1 MYAERNGLK
10 IENLKNQFVISDV
23 DKLLGDPIHKKIEA
37 DSGLKT
43 TLESILTICS
53 GM

>member
-1 MYAERNGLK
+1 MEKKRIIY
-10 IENLKNQFVISDV
+10 NQKWAISDV
-23 DKLLGDPIHKKIEA
+23 DKLLGDPIQKKIEA